1 MTSFGFVFSFSDAAF
16 MSRSVCIL
24 RESRAVI
31 FFISS
36 DNRRLTGLK
45 RRFSKITFFSSLL
58 VLRRCEMFAFLSSMT
73 SLSSR

>member
-45 RRFSKITFFSSLL
+45 RRFFKDHVFQFVISL
-58 VLRRCEMFAFLSSMT
+58 A
-73 SLSSR
+73 